1 MSHSQAYPITYG
13 VLGLLAFWGPMTGYD
28 IKRMFDHVLSPVW
41 SAAHSQVYKELRRM
55 KYLGWAEMEVE
66 EQESRP
72 DRKVYHIT
80 EEGRKALAEW
90 QGQRAEV
97 FQLHDELLLKML
109 FGSVATT
116 EQLEKHI
123 TDSINQHEQRL
134 ATYRQNMQYIFEHRS
149 ISDGMQRHNPYAQES
164 EEDPFM
170 GLLNHFAIDFEKT
183 YLRWLN
189 ETLQFVKNRELPEE
203 TV

>member
-28 IKRMFDHVLSPVW
+28 IKRTFDHALSPVW

-55 KYLGWAEMEVE
+55 KYLGWADMEVE

-80 EEGRKALAEW
+80 EEGKKALADW
-90 QGQRAEV
+90 QGQPAEV

-109 FGSVATT
+109 FGSFATP
-116 EQLEKHI
+116 EQLEKNLL
-123 TDSINQHEQRL
+123 TSIDQHEQRL
-134 ATYRQNMQYIFEHRS
+134 LTYRQNTQYIFEHRS
-149 ISDGMQRHNPYAQES
+149 IQDGMQRHNPYAEEGQ
-164 EEDPFM
+164 EDPFPT
-170 GLLNHFAIDFEKT
+170 LLNRFAIDFEKT

-189 ETLQFVKNRELPEE
+189 ETLAFIKDREKPGPA
-203 TV
+203 